1 MSEPRYLSPLL
12 DGYSLGQAISDH
24 SGVECYPAMRD
35 DSEKRYIVKKISLPA
50 SQVQVEALLLT
61 GVYRD
66 AEAVGAYYKE
76 LAQGVCEEVRI
87 LEKLSGQRGFVPYQS
102 FQVAEMEEG
111 IGYEVHL
118 LSRYRKTLDRFT
130 RRSPMTHLGAVNLGI
145 DLCAAL
151 AVSREAGWL
160 YVDLKPENIYL
171 FGDQEYRIGD
181 LGFVAMD
188 SLAYASLPD
197 RYRSVYTAPE
207 VADAYASLNATMD
220 TYALGLVLYQIY
232 NEGKLPF
239 APEERQAWLDRLA
252 SGESVA
258 PPVCA
263 DPEMAEII
271 CKACAYAP
279 EDRWQ
284 TPAQMGHA
292 LISYMQRNGADN
304 IPITPPEPEEP
315 ESVEE
320 EATESA
326 ENEDNMENPSEES
339 AVSEVEVEEASS
351 APEESNTAVEENSSD
366 SVTDGESVEEI
377 STDSIEIPD
386 VVEETPEN
394 SSETASDSPAAGEE
408 APEADW
414 IDLMDAFLAEE
425 EDGTE
430 AAPAEDEPSLRE
442 LMSGTDED
450 MTDVSPLTEEEVS
463 AETAHILTAAD
474 ELIEHEAPAPVVAP
488 EPIDL
493 PIPAPIPVE
502 LPELQQPAAEEE
514 KTTAEEPVEEAPAQ
528 EPETPPTLS
537 TPPTP
542 PVPEKKKGLWKKLL
556 GAVTGLALT
565 AAIAFGIWYWYTN
578 LYLQTIDSMTV
589 DGSGTQVTVTV
600 FTDMDQS
607 KLTVICK
614 DTYGNA
620 TEGKLEGGIVTFSDL
635 VPGSQYLISLE
646 PEGFHKLEGTTS
658 VTWSTPRQTTIMH
671 LAAVT
676 GQESGSAIVSFGV
689 EGVETED
696 WTLTY
701 AAEGLEPQSITFTGH
716 SVTVTG
722 LTGGTEYT
730 FTLTTDAEVLLVG
743 ENTITHT
750 ASDLV
755 QAQDLAMSNYQ
766 DGVLSL
772 TWSAPADVSVESWII
787 RCWNESGYDQLLE
800 VTESRAAFD
809 GITEGESYTVEVT
822 AAGMTLGVRSEISAQ
837 ASAISDF
844 AAVQKG
850 SSIELSWN
858 NPTGIPC
865 TIECSAD
872 GRVLRVINPEENT
885 ASFGPV
891 APGTVYTFTIKPG
904 NTSADVPGSTATVET
919 PAADTFRANKLD
931 SESIL
936 VTMYNVPS
944 KSNWGYSNLKR
955 AKEKDTFKPGS
966 SLALLYTVT
975 RPYSF
980 DSSEFETV
988 FVIRD
993 SEGKLVSSSARTR
1006 EWDDMWD
1013 NGYCTEQVSG
1023 LPADQGD
1030 YTLSIY
1036 ITNGKL
1042 AELPFTIK

>member
-474 ELIEHEAPAPVVAP
+474 ELIEHEAPAPVGAP
-488 EPIDL
+488 EPI
-493 PIPAPIPVE
+493 AHSRG
-502 LPELQQPAAEEE
+502 AARAAAARGRRRKNHRGGARGGSSRSGARDSPHTLHTPHSPGPRKE
-514 KTTAEEPVEEAPAQ
+514 KGAVEEAA
-528 EPETPPTLS
+528 
-537 TPPTP
+537 
-542 PVPEKKKGLWKKLL
+542 GCR
-556 GAVTGLALT
+556 
-565 AAIAFGIWYWYTN
+565 
-578 LYLQTIDSMTV
+578 DR
-589 DGSGTQVTVTV
+589 
-600 FTDMDQS
+600 
-607 KLTVICK
+607 
-614 DTYGNA
+614 
-620 TEGKLEGGIVTFSDL
+620 
-635 VPGSQYLISLE
+635 PGSDRRHRLRHLVLVHQSVPANHRLHDRRRLRHPGDRHRVHRHGPEQAHRHLQGYL
-646 PEGFHKLEGTTS
+646 
-658 VTWSTPRQTTIMH
+658 RQCH
-671 LAAVT
+671 R
-676 GQESGSAIVSFGV
+676 GQA
-689 EGVETED
+689 
-696 WTLTY
+696 
-701 AAEGLEPQSITFTGH
+701 
-716 SVTVTG
+716 
-722 LTGGTEYT
+722 GGRHR
-730 FTLTTDAEVLLVG
+730 DLL
-743 ENTITHT
+743 
-750 ASDLV
+750 
-755 QAQDLAMSNYQ
+755 
-766 DGVLSL
+766 
-772 TWSAPADVSVESWII
+772 
-787 RCWNESGYDQLLE
+787 R
-800 VTESRAAFD
+800 
-809 GITEGESYTVEVT
+809 
-822 AAGMTLGVRSEISAQ
+822 
-837 ASAISDF
+837 
-844 AAVQKG
+844 
-850 SSIELSWN
+850 
-858 NPTGIPC
+858 
-865 TIECSAD
+865 
-872 GRVLRVINPEENT
+872 
-885 ASFGPV
+885 FGPRLPV
-891 APGTVYTFTIKPG
+891 SHLPG
-904 NTSADVPGSTATVET
+904 
-919 PAADTFRANKLD
+919 
-931 SESIL
+931 
-936 VTMYNVPS
+936 
-944 KSNWGYSNLKR
+944 
-955 AKEKDTFKPGS
+955 
-966 SLALLYTVT
+966 
-975 RPYSF
+975 
-980 DSSEFETV
+980 
-988 FVIRD
+988 
-993 SEGKLVSSSARTR
+993 AR
-1006 EWDDMWD
+1006 
-1013 NGYCTEQVSG
+1013 G
-1023 LPADQGD
+1023 LP
-1030 YTLSIY
+1030 
-1036 ITNGKL
+1036 
-1042 AELPFTIK
+1042 

>member
-1 MSEPRYLSPLL
+1 MSEPRYVAPLL
-12 DGYSLGQAISDH
+12 DGFSLGQAISDH

-66 AEAVGAYYKE
+66 AEAVGAYYRE

-87 LEKLSGQRGFVPYQS
+87 LEKLSGQRGFVPYQGC
-102 FQVAEMEEG
+102 QVEQMEEG

-130 RRSPMTHLGAVNLGI
+130 RRNPMTHLGAVNLGI

-197 RYRSVYTAPE
+197 RYRSIYTAPE

-239 APEERQAWLDRLA
+239 APEERQVWLDQLA
-252 SGESVA
+252 DGGSVA
-258 PPVCA
+258 PPSCA

-292 LISYMQRNGADN
+292 LISYMQRNGADD
-304 IPITPPEPEEP
+304 IPIAPPPQPEPEEP
-315 ESVEE
+315 ETVEE
-320 EATESA
+320 EVTESVDS
-326 ENEDNMENPSEES
+326 EEIVEKSSEES
-339 AVSEVEVEEASS
+339 ILSDIKVEESPGGTEASESIVEENSADSASDSEAVEEVPAESSETPDSVEEAS
-351 APEESNTAVEENSSD
+351 ESS
-366 SVTDGESVEEI
+366 G
-377 STDSIEIPD
+377 
-386 VVEETPEN
+386 
-394 SSETASDSPAAGEE
+394 ETAPDSPAAGED

-430 AAPAEDEPSLRE
+430 AAPSGDEPTLRE

-450 MTDVSPLTEEEVS
+450 MPDAPPLTEEEVS
-463 AETAHILTAAD
+463 AETAHILTAAN

-493 PIPAPIPVE
+493 PIPEPIPVE
-502 LPELQQPAAEEE
+502 LPALQQPAAEEE
-514 KTTAEEPVEEAPAQ
+514 KNAAEETPAQ
-528 EPETPPTLS
+528 EPETPPA
-537 TPPTP
+537 PPAP
-542 PVPEKKKGLWKKLL
+542 PVPEKKKGLWKKPL
-556 GAVTGLALT
+556 GAMTGLVLT
-565 AAIAFGIWYWYTN
+565 VAIAFGIWYWYTN

-607 KLTVICK
+607 KLTVVCK

-620 TEGKLEGGIVTFSDL
+620 TEGKLDNGIATFSDL

-671 LAAVT
+671 MAAVT

-689 EGVETED
+689 EGVETEN

-701 AAEGLEPQSITFTGH
+701 TAEGLEPQSITFTGH

-722 LTGGTEYT
+722 LTVGTEYT
-730 FTLTTDAEVLLVG
+730 FTLTTDDEVLLVG
-743 ENTITHT
+743 ENIVTHT

-766 DGVLSL
+766 DGVLTL
-772 TWSAPADVSVESWII
+772 TWSAPADVSVESWIV
-787 RCWNESGYDQLLE
+787 RCWNESGYDQFLE
-800 VTESRAAFD
+800 VTEPRAAFD

-822 AAGMTLGVRSEISAQ
+822 AADMTLGVRSEITAQ

-850 SSIELSWN
+850 SSIELTWN

-865 TIECSAD
+865 TVECIAD
-872 GRVLRVINPEENT
+872 GRVLRVITPEENT

-904 NTSADVPGSTATVET
+904 NTSADVPASTATVET
-919 PAADTFRANKLD
+919 PAVGTFSANKLD
-931 SESIL
+931 SYSII
-936 VTMYNVPS
+936 VTMHNVPS
-944 KSNWGYSNLKR
+944 KSSWNYSTLKR

-980 DSSEFETV
+980 DSGEFETV

-993 SEGKLVSSSARTR
+993 REGKLVSTSARIR
-1006 EWDDMWD
+1006 KWDDMWD

-1030 YTLSIY
+1030 YSLSIY
-1036 ITNGKL
+1036 IANGL
-1042 AELPFTIK
+1042 LVELPFTIQ